1 MRILI
6 DPAITKATFF
16 AQGPE
21 IPKVTGGVLRRK
33 NEEVPV
39 HAFLRP
45 KLLTDIAAIGRL
57 PSSRRD
63 MIARLLEFHRRVVEY
78 DGVSV
83 EWSDIEYPGVW
94 GPSIDTVLFAK
105 ALHMLLKLPRYRAS
119 VRSFSEIG
127 CGSGFLSKYVI
138 KKKSDLGAPLHHAH
152 LMDINPDALTCAMR
166 AIEETRGNTLV
177 TYTLN
182 KPEKPLKVTQGY
194 DLVVCNPPYVPRP
207 HEKHTNPFEGL
218 FLYGEILRRAE
229 ELLSQN
235 GTLMTNFSS
244 ISRRDVYPE
253 FQKKFTMRTLV
264 KMKVPLKIPLI
275 TAQQSDE
282 SRRWMEYLLRTK
294 RFIVDRS
301 EQSGY
306 RYWHSIE
313 IVACKL
319 KK

>member
-16 AQGPE
+16 AQGHE
-21 IPKVTGGVLRRK
+21 IPKVIGGKLRRK

-39 HAFLRP
+39 HVFRHP
-45 KLLTDIAAIGRL
+45 RLLTNTAAIGRL
-57 PSSRRD
+57 PSSQRD

-78 DGVSV
+78 DDVSV

-94 GPSIDTVLFAK
+94 GPSIDTILFAK
-105 ALHMLLKLPRYRAS
+105 ALHGLLRLPGYRVG
-119 VRSFSEIG
+119 VRSFLEIG

-138 KKKSDLGAPLHHAH
+138 QKKKALGKPLGHAH

-182 KPEKPLKVTQGY
+182 KSEKPLKVAHGY

-207 HEKHTNPFEGL
+207 HEQHTNPFEGL
-218 FLYGEILRRAE
+218 FLYGEILRKAE
-229 ELLSQN
+229 DLLSPG
-235 GTLMTNFSS
+235 GTLITNFSS

-253 FQKKFTMRTLV
+253 FRKKFTMRTLV

-275 TAQQSDE
+275 TAQRSDE
-282 SRRWMEYLLRTK
+282 SKKWMEYLLRTK
-294 RFIVDRS
+294 RLFVDRS
-301 EQSGY
+301 EKSGY
-306 RYWHSIE
+306 RYWHTIE
-313 IVACKL
+313 IVECIV